1 MAEGRGWSWTTWDW
15 ALPAVIAGLV
25 VVEVLLYRPENWPA
39 ALAMLG
45 ASCAFLVTRRRWPL
59 ASCVPA
65 GVLCLAIPW
74 AGPELDDL
82 ASPIFV
88 LVLIAWSL
96 ARWLPGHL
104 LGLTALIGVALLL
117 FSDYLFTDERV
128 NGITDVLFA
137 ASLLV
142 PPYVFGKVSRRLDEQ
157 GRLLVAQQEQIRDQA
172 VRDERDRIA
181 RELHDVLAHSVS
193 AMVVQTAAAQDLL
206 RSRPDRAA
214 ELLTSVAE
222 AGRAALTESGR
233 LLHLLRD
240 ESDELGLRPV
250 PGLADL
256 PSLVAT
262 CRLSGMEVEALIDP
276 PERPLPAGADVSAYR
291 VVQEALTNALKHGA
305 GPVRLSVTAGRDGLR
320 IRCVNRVAG
329 GGRLDS
335 GLGSGLPS
343 GLGWGLDS
351 GLGSGLGSGL
361 STGLDSGLGLQGMAE
376 RIELLGGSLHHGR
389 VGECFEVEAVIPLAE
404 ATA

>member
-1 MAEGRGWSWTTWDW
+1 MAERRGWTTGDWSTWDW
-15 ALPAVIAGLV
+15 ALPALLAALV
-25 VVEVLLYRPENWPA
+25 VAEVLLYRPEGWPA
-39 ALAMLG
+39 ALVMLG
-45 ASCAFLVTRRRWPL
+45 GSCAFLVTRRRWPV

-65 GVLCLAIPW
+65 GLLCLGVPW
-74 AGPELDDL
+74 VGPELDDL

-96 ARWLPGHL
+96 ARWLPGHRR
-104 LGLTALIGVALLL
+104 GLSALAGVALML
-117 FSDYLFTDERV
+117 FIDYLFTDARA
-128 NGITDVLFA
+128 NDITDVVFA

-157 GRLLVAQQEQIRDQA
+157 SRLLVAQQEQIRDQA

-193 AMVVQTAAAQDLL
+193 AMVVQTAAAQDLV
-206 RSRPDRAA
+206 RTQPDRAV

-256 PSLVAT
+256 PALVAT
-262 CRLSGMEVEALIDP
+262 HRQSGLEVEASIDL
-276 PERPLPAGADVSAYR
+276 PEHPLPAGADVSAYR
-291 VVQEALTNALKHGA
+291 VVQETLTNALKHGT
-305 GPVRLSVTAGRDGLR
+305 GPVRLWIAAPGDEVR

-329 GGRLDS
+329 SSRL
-335 GLGSGLPS
+335 GPRPA
-343 GLGWGLDS
+343 
-351 GLGSGLGSGL
+351 
-361 STGLDSGLGLQGMAE
+361 SGLGLQGMAE
-376 RIELLGGSLHHGR
+376 RVALLGGTLRHGS
-389 VGECFEVEAVIPLAE
+389 VGGCFEVEAVIPLRE
-404 ATA
+404 VTA

>member
-1 MAEGRGWSWTTWDW
+1 MAERGWTWGSTTRGPTTWSWTTWDW
-15 ALPAVIAGLV
+15 AAPLVIGALV
-25 VVEVLLYRPENWPA
+25 VVEVLLYRPEEWPA

-45 ASCAFLVTRRRWPL
+45 ASCALLVTRRRWPV

-65 GVLCLAIPW
+65 GVLCLAVPW

-88 LVLIAWSL
+88 MVLIAWSL
-96 ARWLPGHL
+96 ARWLPGHR
-104 LGLTALIGVALLL
+104 LGLTALVAVALMLL
-117 FSDYLFTDERV
+117 SAYLFTDERA
-128 NGITDVLFA
+128 NGITDVVFA
-137 ASLLV
+137 SSLLV

-157 GRLLVAQQEQIRDQA
+157 GRLLVEQQEQIRDQA

-206 RSRPDRAA
+206 RTQPDRAA

-250 PGLADL
+250 PGLADV
-256 PSLVAT
+256 PALVAT
-262 CRLSGMEVEALIDP
+262 HRQSGLEVEASIDL
-276 PERPLPAGADVSAYR
+276 PERPVPAGADVSAYR
-291 VVQEALTNALKHGA
+291 VVQEALTNALKHGS
-305 GPVRLSVTAGRDGLR
+305 GPVRLSVTASRGEVR

-329 GGRLDS
+329 DRLLAGPAS
-335 GLGSGLPS
+335 GP
-343 GLGWGLDS
+343 
-351 GLGSGLGSGL
+351 
-361 STGLDSGLGLQGMAE
+361 A
-376 RIELLGGSLHHGR
+376 
-389 VGECFEVEAVIPLAE
+389 FAPA
-404 ATA
+404 

>member
-1 MAEGRGWSWTTWDW
+1 MAEWRGWTTWDG
-15 ALPAVIAGLV
+15 ALPALLAALV
-25 VVEVLLYRPENWPA
+25 VVEVLLYRPGGWLA

-45 ASCAFLVTRRRWPL
+45 GSCAFLVTRRRWPV

-65 GVLCLAIPW
+65 GLLCLGVPW
-74 AGPELDDL
+74 VGPELDEL

-96 ARWLPGHL
+96 ARWLPGHRR
-104 LGLTALIGVALLL
+104 GLSALAGVALMLVA
-117 FSDYLFTDERV
+117 DYLFTDERV
-128 NGITDVLFA
+128 KGITDVVFA

-157 GRLLVAQQEQIRDQA
+157 SRLLVAQQEQIRDQA

-193 AMVVQTAAAQDLL
+193 AMVVQTAAAQDLV
-206 RSRPDRAA
+206 RTQPDRAA

-256 PSLVAT
+256 PELVAT
-262 CRLSGMEVEALIDP
+262 HRQSGLEVEVSVDL
-276 PERPLPAGADVSAYR
+276 PEHPLPAGADVSAYR
-291 VVQEALTNALKHGA
+291 VVQETLTNALKHGT
-305 GPVRLSVTAGRDGLR
+305 GPVRLWIAAPGDEVR

-329 GGRLDS
+329 SSRL
-335 GLGSGLPS
+335 GPRPA
-343 GLGWGLDS
+343 
-351 GLGSGLGSGL
+351 
-361 STGLDSGLGLQGMAE
+361 SGLGLQGMAE
-376 RIELLGGSLHHGR
+376 RVALLGGTLRHGT
-389 VGECFEVEAVIPLAE
+389 VGECFEVEAVIPLRE
-404 ATA
+404 VTA